1 MTDEELDAIDTDIR
15 RIELEGIQNILKYFD
30 RIHDILST
38 FNNIL
43 IGCFF
48 ALANFTNQ
56 IPKWTIL
63 IPIFNLA
70 ILLMVEYRM
79 MEKSRFEA
87 DIRNKNSQEIVAHG
101 LSIKRTN
108 LYSLLIIISTAL
120 VTISFLYALLFIDI
134 KNPT

>member
-1 MTDEELDAIDTDIR
+1 MTDEEPDEIDLNIR
-15 RIELEGIQNILKYFD
+15 RIEIEGVQNIIKYFD

-56 IPKWTIL
+56 IPKWTVV
-63 IPIFNLA
+63 IPIANLA
-70 ILLMVEYRM
+70 ILLIVEYRM

-87 DIRNKNSQEIVAHG
+87 NIRNKNSLQIAAHG
-101 LSIKRTN
+101 LSVKRTN

-120 VTISFLYALLFIDI
+120 VTISFLYVLLFVDGS
-134 KNPT
+134 KPT

>member
-1 MTDEELDAIDTDIR
+1 MTDEELDAIDPDIR
-15 RIELEGIQNILKYFD
+15 RIEIEGVQNIIKYFD

-48 ALANFTNQ
+48 ALANFANQ
-56 IPKWTIL
+56 LPKWTVL

-70 ILLMVEYRM
+70 ILLIVEYRM

-87 DIRNKNSQEIVAHG
+87 NIRNKNKQEIVAHG

-108 LYSLLIIISTAL
+108 LYSLLIIVSTAM
-120 VTISFLYALLFIDI
+120 VTLSFLYALLFVNVS
-134 KNPT
+134 KPT